1 MHYLWCTRTWGITYS
16 KDEKA
21 EPNTTQ
27 IYANAIHPLDPNK
40 EQGFT
45 VLGEIQEAIFEEK
58 IFRIFSTKKSSF
70 ILAGTSKQDY
80 IWISY

>member
-1 MHYLWCTRTWGITYS
+1 MGKHSNQKPQTTRIQDPTKLLVGT
-16 KDEKA
+16 A
-21 EPNTTQ
+21 L
-27 IYANAIHPLDPNK
+27 ANSHLKPKI
-40 EQGFT
+40 G
-45 VLGEIQEAIFEEK
+45 GIQEAIFEEK

>member
-1 MHYLWCTRTWGITYS
+1 M
-16 KDEKA
+16 
-21 EPNTTQ
+21 
-27 IYANAIHPLDPNK
+27 LDRS
-40 EQGFT
+40 ERFLQVG
-45 VLGEIQEAIFEEK
+45 GIQEAIFEEK

>member
-1 MHYLWCTRTWGITYS
+1 M
-16 KDEKA
+16 
-21 EPNTTQ
+21 
-27 IYANAIHPLDPNK
+27 
-40 EQGFT
+40 
-45 VLGEIQEAIFEEK
+45 LGVGGIQEAIFEEK

>member
-1 MHYLWCTRTWGITYS
+1 MLRETPDDRRVAAPALHFVVVWKRLVKNESSLSFYVIFS
-16 KDEKA
+16 S
-21 EPNTTQ
+21 
-27 IYANAIHPLDPNK
+27 
-40 EQGFT
+40 
-45 VLGEIQEAIFEEK
+45 LGGIQEAIFEEK